1 MFEPDYNKIYEN
13 FDRMM
18 VDRGYTRLGGA
29 FSRPLVDG
37 KFDPKVL
44 IEYRN
49 DTKSDPVLCWFITD
63 VKVDKKFLENI
74 PLICIH
80 YNIKNFIIVLLNRE
94 SISDKKIF
102 EIHEYCKIFNLIQ
115 DGLFINCEI
124 FNYDFFVINMD
135 RYSSNNQ
142 TFRIATEQEKEGLLK
157 AYGKQANFHQ
167 MAQNDRI
174 ARWFGA
180 KPGDI
185 IIEEFPSIN
194 LPYYIENG
202 KRINNYDINIYSI
215 SDMVR

>member
-1 MFEPDYNKIYEN
+1 MFEPDYNRIYEN

-18 VDRGYTRLGGA
+18 VDRGYTRLGGP
-29 FSRPLVDG
+29 FSSPLVDG

-49 DTKSDPVLCWFITD
+49 DAKSDPVLCWFITD